1 MAQTVKPSQL
11 AAQLKVNIEHNL
23 PTMIWGPPGCGKSEI
38 TQQTIQDL
46 GRNHIDLR
54 MNLLDPV
61 DMRGI
66 PSIETDDCGLKR
78 TVWSV
83 PDFLPV
89 PAIHGNS
96 GVLMLEELT
105 TAPQS
110 VQTTGYQL
118 VRDRAVGNYKLP
130 NGWAIIALG
139 NNLSDQAATFD
150 MPAPL
155 KNRFAHLWL
164 EPDINDLIKHA
175 AQNAW
180 HEMVIA
186 YLRFKPE
193 NMFKFTPEN
202 TAYQTPR
209 SWEMASTRLKI
220 GNLNP
225 ETMFIVLSGIIG
237 EAGAAD
243 FVGFMKLV
251 DQLPDLTLIETMPD
265 KAPVPTDIG
274 SRFALI
280 GALAQNTTPV
290 NFQAFIDYT
299 KRMDPNLHIAY
310 MRDVTLA
317 NEMLM
322 ASPIFTKW
330 CADPENQALF
340 TE

>member
-1 MAQTVKPSQL
+1 MAQTVTPSQL
-11 AAQLKVNIEHNL
+11 SAQLEINVQHGI
-23 PTMIWGPPGCGKSEI
+23 PSMVWGPPGVGKSEI
-38 TQQTIQDL
+38 VQSVAKEL

-66 PSIETDDCGLKR
+66 PSIESDECGLKR

-89 PAIHGNS
+89 PAIHGS
-96 GVLMLEELT
+96 YGVLMLEELT

-110 VQTTGYQL
+110 VQATGYQL

-139 NNLSDQAATFD
+139 NSLSDQAATYD

-155 KNRFAHLWL
+155 KNRFAHFWL
-164 EPDINDLIKHA
+164 EPDHGDLIKYAQTHA
-175 AQNAW
+175 WN
-180 HEMVIA
+180 EMIIA

-193 NMFKFTPEN
+193 NMFKFDPEN
-202 TAYQTPR
+202 TAYATPR
-209 SWEMASTRLKI
+209 SWEMASDRLKI

-237 EAGAAD
+237 EAVAAD

-251 DQLPDLTLIETMPD
+251 DQLPDMTLIETMPS
-265 KAPVPTDIG
+265 KAPVPSDIG

-299 KRMDPNLHIAY
+299 QRMDDNLHIAY

-330 CADPENQALF
+330 CADPKNQALF